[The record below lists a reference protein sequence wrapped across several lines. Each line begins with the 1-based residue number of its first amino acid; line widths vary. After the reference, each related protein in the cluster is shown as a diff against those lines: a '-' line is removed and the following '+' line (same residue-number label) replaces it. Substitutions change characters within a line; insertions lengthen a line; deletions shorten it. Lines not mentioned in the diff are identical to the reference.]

1 MPKPYHLRACSPRIE
16 ARNKKLAGR
25 ANGDGGPCLC
35 LGMKASSASSRPPV
49 RPRVRT
55 LPYRYAVAF
64 SSEPRL
70 LLLLAPPALPRGKPE
85 PGWMRHPPTDT
96 AASPRSA
103 RAPPPLLVAAVAR
116 AAGSARAASG
126 GRKGKAVGSPGR
138 GRGGGR
144 KRGSGS
150 PGGVARRGA
159 PRPCRLARVA
169 EAAAAAQL
177 CVPWAWLAVHKRLLF
192 FFAIAVQCPQM
203 SNGSEKGVSARACG
217 DG

>member
-1 MPKPYHLRACSPRIE
+1 
-16 ARNKKLAGR
+16 
-25 ANGDGGPCLC
+25 
-35 LGMKASSASSRPPV
+35 MKASSASSRPPV